1 VTVPLPVP
9 VLVDSS
15 AWIEF
20 LRATDSE
27 THLRVRGLVSGG
39 YPIAVTEPIVLEL
52 LMGADSDAH
61 AETLRRF
68 LVSFDL
74 RPFKG
79 IRDAERAA
87 DIYRGCRR
95 AGRTIRSSVDCMV
108 AAVALRDGLPV
119 LSADRDFEAIA
130 EHTGLE
136 LV

>member
-1 VTVPLPVP
+1 MSAP

-15 AWIEF
+15 AWVEF
-20 LRATDSE
+20 LRGTESE
-27 THLRVRGLVSGG
+27 THQRVRGLVSGG
-39 YPIAVTEPIVLEL
+39 YPIAVTEPVIFEL
-52 LMGADSDAH
+52 LMGAASE
-61 AETLRRF
+61 AEAELLRRF

-87 DIYRGCRR
+87 DIYRRCRS
-95 AGRTIRSSVDCMV
+95 AGRTLRSSVDCMV

-119 LSADRDFEAIA
+119 ISANRDFEAIA
-130 EHTGLE
+130 EETGLE

>member
-1 VTVPLPVP
+1 MRVP

-20 LRATDSE
+20 LRGTGSE
-27 THLRVRGLVSGG
+27 THQRVRGLVSGS
-39 YPIAVTEPIVLEL
+39 YPIAVTEPVVFEL
-52 LMGADSDAH
+52 LMGAETDAE
-61 AETLRRF
+61 AERLRRF

-74 RPFKG
+74 RPFRG

-87 DIYRGCRR
+87 EVYRGCRR

-130 EHTGLE
+130 AETGLE
-136 LV
+136 VV

>member
-1 VTVPLPVP
+1 VSTP

-20 LRATDSE
+20 LRRTGSE
-27 THLRVRGLVSGG
+27 TNQRVRGLVAGG
-39 YPIAVTEPIVLEL
+39 YPIAVTEPIVFEL

-61 AETLRRF
+61 AEELRRF

-87 DIYRGCRR
+87 DIYRACRR
-95 AGRTIRSSVDCMV
+95 VGRTIRSSVDCMV

-119 LSADRDFEAIA
+119 LSADRDFAAIA
-130 EHTGLE
+130 DETGLE